1 MRLFFVMIEIDT
13 RIHDRYSI
21 ELKVGFVTRKKLRMN
36 DFSLAMWFFVPGS
49 LDINRATYPKD
60 MFYQDVKSNIRL
72 ITPVFLLREIV
83 EGPALP
89 LRNIREAFIQM
100 ASNPTRTLISEY
112 EYQIKMFAAIVKSA
126 LRDELAHIKQN
137 RIGSDTETL
146 CDGFIRNAGKIC
158 DEYVGLRSIIN
169 APTVPEGVM
178 RMYLSGDEFICDI
191 TCKHILELIEWLR
204 GRKLDELA
212 GKATALYR
220 RIGKHMR
227 QLGYPEIREDDRL
240 HNRIFIHR
248 FSILKKYIES
258 DLYLRAPKR
267 RDGVIVEQLYFSI
280 AAGLAMLFATVV
292 SFAFQRKFG
301 SLTLPLFIA
310 LIISYMLKDRIK
322 ELMRYYFAHRVGSK
336 YFDNKA
342 KIIHKDTELGWL
354 KEGVD
359 FIEPEKV
366 PADVMTLRNSSHLTE
381 VESSNVTAEK
391 IILYRKSV
399 HIDRD
404 KLQANSEYSF
414 SGINDIIRLN
424 VTNFIKKMDDPSVLM
439 RTLDDDGSIQTV
451 ECDRDY
457 YLNLVLQYQ
466 YDNTAEFKRFRIDL
480 SRDGIKS
487 IEEVR

>member
-1 MRLFFVMIEIDT
+1 MIEIDT

-72 ITPVFLLREIV
+72 ITPVYLLREIV

-158 DEYVGLRSIIN
+158 DEYVGLRTIIN

-227 QLGYPEIREDDRL
+227 QLGYPEIRKDDRL

-267 RDGVIVEQLYFSI
+267 RDGVIVEQLYFGI

-292 SFAFQRKFG
+292 SFAFQKKFG

-322 ELMRYYFAHRVGSK
+322 ELMRTISPTVSAASTSTTR
-336 YFDNKA
+336 
-342 KIIHKDTELGWL
+342 
-354 KEGVD
+354 
-359 FIEPEKV
+359 
-366 PADVMTLRNSSHLTE
+366 LRSSTRTP
-381 VESSNVTAEK
+381 SSA
-391 IILYRKSV
+391 
-399 HIDRD
+399 
-404 KLQANSEYSF
+404 
-414 SGINDIIRLN
+414 G
-424 VTNFIKKMDDPSVLM
+424 
-439 RTLDDDGSIQTV
+439 
-451 ECDRDY
+451 
-457 YLNLVLQYQ
+457 
-466 YDNTAEFKRFRIDL
+466 
-480 SRDGIKS
+480 
-487 IEEVR
+487 

>member
-1 MRLFFVMIEIDT
+1 MVEIDT

-49 LDINRATYPKD
+49 LDITGATYPKE

-83 EGPALP
+83 EGPAVP
-89 LRNIREAFIQM
+89 LRNIRKAFTAM
-100 ASNPTRTLISEY
+100 ASSPTRTLISEY
-112 EYQIKMFAAIVKSA
+112 EYNIKMFGAIVKSA
-126 LRDELAHIKQN
+126 LRDEFAHIRQN
-137 RIGSDTETL
+137 RIDSDTEAL
-146 CDGFIRNAGKIC
+146 CEGFITNAGKIC
-158 DEYVGLRSIIN
+158 DEYAGLRAVIN
-169 APTVPEGVM
+169 APTVPDNVM
-178 RMYLSGDEFICDI
+178 RMYLSGDEFLCDVV
-191 TCKHILELIEWLR
+191 CKHILELIEWLR
-204 GRKLDELA
+204 GRKSDELA
-212 GKATALYR
+212 GKAAGLYR
-220 RIGKHMR
+220 KIGKHMR
-227 QLGYPEIREDDRL
+227 QLGYPEVRKDDRL
-240 HNRIFIHR
+240 HNRIFVHR

-280 AAGLAMLFATVV
+280 AAGVAMLFATVV

-322 ELMRYYFAHRVGSK
+322 ELMRYYFAHRVGSR

-342 KIIHKDTELGWL
+342 RIIHKETELGWL

-366 PADVMTLRNSSHLTE
+366 PADVMTLRNSSHLTD

-399 HIDRD
+399 HIDRER
-404 KLQANSEYSF
+404 LQANSEYSF

-424 VTNFIKKMDDPSVLM
+424 VINFIKKMDDPTVLM
-439 RTLDDDGSIQTV
+439 RTLGDDGSVQTI

-457 YLNLVLQYQ
+457 YLNLVLQYR
-466 YDNTAEFKRFRIDL
+466 YDDTTEFKRFRIDL

-487 IEEVR
+487 IDEVR

>member
-1 MRLFFVMIEIDT
+1 MIEIDT

-137 RIGSDTETL
+137 RIGSDTEIL
-146 CDGFIRNAGKIC
+146 CDGFIRNAGKI
-158 DEYVGLRSIIN
+158 
-169 APTVPEGVM
+169 
-178 RMYLSGDEFICDI
+178 
-191 TCKHILELIEWLR
+191 WLR

-227 QLGYPEIREDDRL
+227 QLGYPEIRKDDRL

-292 SFAFQRKFG
+292 SFAFQKKFG

-381 VESSNVTAEK
+381 VESGNVTAEK

-451 ECDRDY
+451 DCDRDY

-480 SRDGIKS
+480 SRVITYWLTS
-487 IEEVR
+487 IG